1 MVNCK
6 FELASTITWIYI
18 LNDQPSEPIR
28 WKYGFNMPF
37 FILIIKSQI
46 KESFLKENDDLF
58 YDFTYS
64 LGFGK
69 FNLLYCLW
77 SSYSLFVYR
86 KVVLENFANFTGKHL
101 LETLFLIAAAWSF
114 IKKETLTKVF
124 PCEFCEIFQ
133 NTFFNRTVP
142 GDCFCLFGYQII
154 RYLEN
159 QQNTEN
165 ILISNCVQI
174 LLLMLSKFKRTK

>member
-133 NTFFNRTVP
+133 NTFLTEQSRVTVSAYL
-142 GDCFCLFGYQII
+142 DIKSFGTWKINKTLKI
-154 RYLEN
+154 FWFR
-159 QQNTEN
+159 
-165 ILISNCVQI
+165 IV
-174 LLLMLSKFKRTK
+174 SKFYF

>member
-1 MVNCK
+1 M
-6 FELASTITWIYI
+6 
-18 LNDQPSEPIR
+18 
-28 WKYGFNMPF
+28 
-37 FILIIKSQI
+37 
-46 KESFLKENDDLF
+46 ESFLKENDDLF

-77 SSYSLFVYR
+77 SNYSLFVYR
-86 KVVLENFANFTGKHL
+86 KVVLENFAKFTGKHL

-174 LLLMLSKFKRTK
+174 LLLMLSNLSELSNPLSANFIKWSNSRRIFWVSLTILRSWRVRV